1 MHILYIP
8 CTEAAY
14 GFKPFINNVTG
25 KAGKMAQKNNLT
37 TEERE
42 FLSIVREASLT
53 NPFSRK
59 RIDMDRQISGFFPGE
74 SRSGR
79 IDKTVNEV
87 NRRINELEKE
97 ERADINLFSGKDRI
111 LIEAA
116 FLFEFF
122 YRFRHQFDRMIEN
135 QIEAGDTPVRVV
147 FAADALSLIRRRGFS
162 VPDSLRYFA
171 LSYQLRRA
179 FFFIGRSLIGQSNVM
194 KKLRR
199 NLWDNV
205 FTHNLDLYNRYL
217 WNRLEDFS
225 TLLLGETGTGKGTAA
240 MAMGRSGFIPFNE
253 RKKCFIESF
262 TRSFS
267 ALNFAQFPETLI
279 ESELF
284 GHKKGAFTGAV
295 KDFKGIFDRCSPY
308 GAILLDE
315 IGEIS
320 IPVQIKLLQVLQDRT
335 FTPVGSHEQGRFQG
349 RVIAATNRSIEDI
362 RDKGVFRDD
371 FYYRLCSDQIT
382 VPPLRRR
389 IQEDNRELGDL
400 LAHTVQRMV
409 GRPSPELV
417 EMIKDVIDKKLGP
430 DYPWPGNVREL
441 EQCVRSVL
449 LKRSYTGDRKSAEP
463 DLESSLARSIKT
475 GDMDAQKLVSG
486 YCRLLYQRHGTFEE
500 VARRTQ
506 LDRRTVKKYI
516 NESEK

>member
-1 MHILYIP
+1 M
-8 CTEAAY
+8 
-14 GFKPFINNVTG
+14 
-25 KAGKMAQKNNLT
+25 QKKNSLT
-37 TEERE
+37 AEERE

-59 RIDMDRQISGFFPGE
+59 RIDMDLQISGFFPGV
-74 SRSGR
+74 SKSQR

-87 NRRINELEKE
+87 DRRIHELESKG
-97 ERADINLFSGKDRI
+97 RADINLFSGRDRI

-122 YRFRHQFDRMIEN
+122 YRFRQKFDRMIEN
-135 QIEAGDTPVRVV
+135 QIQAGDTPVKVV
-147 FAADALSLIRRRGFS
+147 FAAEALALLRKRGFS
-162 VPDSLRYFA
+162 VPDSQRYFA
-171 LSYQLRRA
+171 LGYQLRRA
-179 FFFIGRSLIGQSNVM
+179 FFFIGRSLIGKSNIM
-194 KKLRR
+194 KNLRR

-308 GAILLDE
+308 GSILLDE

-320 IPVQIKLLQVLQDRT
+320 IPIQIKLLQVLQERT
-335 FTPVGSHEQGRFQG
+335 FTPVGSHEQ
-349 RVIAATNRSIEDI
+349 A
-362 RDKGVFRDD
+362 
-371 FYYRLCSDQIT
+371 
-382 VPPLRRR
+382 
-389 IQEDNRELGDL
+389 
-400 LAHTVQRMV
+400 RMC
-409 GRPSPELV
+409 E
-417 EMIKDVIDKKLGP
+417 
-430 DYPWPGNVREL
+430 
-441 EQCVRSVL
+441 
-449 LKRSYTGDRKSAEP
+449 
-463 DLESSLARSIKT
+463 
-475 GDMDAQKLVSG
+475 
-486 YCRLLYQRHGTFEE
+486 
-500 VARRTQ
+500 
-506 LDRRTVKKYI
+506 
-516 NESEK
+516 

>member
-1 MHILYIP
+1 M
-8 CTEAAY
+8 
-14 GFKPFINNVTG
+14 
-25 KAGKMAQKNNLT
+25 QKQNSLT
-37 TEERE
+37 SEERK

-53 NPFSRK
+53 NPFSQK
-59 RIDMDRQISGFFPGE
+59 RIDMDMQISGFFPGV
-74 SRSGR
+74 SRSQR

-87 NRRINELEKE
+87 NRRIHDLEKKD
-97 ERADINLFSGKDRI
+97 RADINLFSGEDRL

-122 YRFRHQFDRMIEN
+122 YRFRHQFDPLIEQ
-135 QIEAGDTPVRVV
+135 QIQAGATSVKVAFAPEAL
-147 FAADALSLIRRRGFS
+147 ALLRKRGFS
-162 VPDSLRYFA
+162 VPESQRYFA
-171 LSYQLRRA
+171 LGYQLRRA
-179 FFFIGRSLIGQSNVM
+179 FFFIGRSLIGKSKSM

-199 NLWDNV
+199 SLWDNV

-217 WNRLEDFS
+217 WNRMEDFS

-253 RKKCFIESF
+253 RKKCFVESF

-295 KDFKGIFDRCSPY
+295 KDFKGILDQCSPY

-315 IGEIS
+315 IGEVSTPI
-320 IPVQIKLLQVLQDRT
+320 QLKLLQVLQERT
-335 FTPVGSHEQGRFQG
+335 FMPVGSHEPSRFQG
-349 RVIAATNRSIEDI
+349 RVIAATNRSMAEI
-362 RDKGVFRDD
+362 RDKGIFRDD
-371 FYYRLCSDQIT
+371 FYYRLCSDHIT

-409 GRPSPELV
+409 GKPSPELM
-417 EMIKDVIDKKLGP
+417 EMVKGVIDKNLGP

-449 LKRSYTGDRKSAEP
+449 LRQDYAGDRKSSLP
-463 DLESSLARSIKT
+463 DLEASLTRGIKT
-475 GDMDAQKLVSG
+475 GDLDAQNLISG

-500 VARRTQ
+500 VARHTR

-516 NESEK
+516 GESENE